1 MLKNIPPKAERNQAM
16 YGLPDIDDFIESITL
31 TITYQATGANMVIAG
46 LMSDAQEEMAHG
58 NNEGARQTLNRAKA
72 VLFRVMEGNLRGSVQ
87 RGA

>member
-1 MLKNIPPKAERNQAM
+1 MENIQPKVERHQSM
-16 YGLPDIDDFIESITL
+16 YGVPDLDEFIESITQ

-58 NNEGARQTLNRAKA
+58 NTEAARQTLNRAKG